1 VSKRRRAHREKTLFD
16 YILISLSAVLM
27 VSVAA
32 IAALVIVVP
41 FVVGG
46 SALTVLTNSM
56 APNLPPGTLVVIRPA
71 TAGDIR
77 VGDVITYQIES
88 GKPAV
93 ISHRVVTRSVA
104 LSGEVTFITKGDN
117 NAVADA
123 NPIRMVQVKGKLWYA
138 IPLLGWVNSLVG
150 GNGSARAVVAPIIAG
165 LLFTYAA
172 YAFVTWAIA
181 ARRRR
186 RHRAQT
192 AVKSDS
198 PVS

>member
-1 VSKRRRAHREKTLFD
+1 VTKRRRARREKTLVD
-16 YILISLSAVLM
+16 YLVVSLSAVLM
-27 VSVAA
+27 IAVAA
-32 IAALVIVVP
+32 VAALVIVVP

-71 TAGDIR
+71 TAGDIHI
-77 VGDVITYQIES
+77 GDVITYQIES

-93 ISHRVVTRSVA
+93 ISHRVVTRSVD

-123 NPIRMVQVKGKLWYA
+123 NPIRQVQIKGKLWYA

-150 GNGSARAVVAPIIAG
+150 GNGSARGIIAPIVAG
-165 LLFTYAA
+165 LLFAYAA
-172 YAFVTWAIA
+172 YAFVTWGIA
-181 ARRRR
+181 TRRRR
-186 RHRAQT
+186 RHRVGT
-192 AVKSDS
+192 ASKTDTS
-198 PVS
+198 VS